1 MKIAVVDDGV
11 NGKNIIYGEKIH
23 IYSLAV
29 MDNEVKRCGY
39 ENNITHGT
47 ICIAILCKY
56 LNEAN
61 IYSIKVKDYKSNGDI
76 ENVICA
82 LQWCID
88 NEVNVINMSLGT
100 QKYSDYAKI
109 SCIVGKVLCY
119 NKYLV
124 SAESNNGKYT
134 LPACLPK
141 VIGVESHYKEA
152 EVVLKSHRWEM
163 GVNVS
168 AYGKGE
174 IILKNKKVML
184 DASNSYAC
192 AYVTA
197 KVAKIL
203 SESKKESIGSI
214 LYDIIKNR
222 VNAGSVLRCSHID
235 GICHPFFL
243 GKNEKILYKY
253 IKCESYVKLL
263 GKYSAEE
270 LIEIRELIICS
281 KFNVMKIIK
290 ILKKMKNLYLVV
302 YCGVMPFGLCFYL
315 RKKRIL
321 YWDERVPKRFY
332 IRKKIGIPIV
342 IFEGEYADV
351 IHMVEQVVVILENNG
366 FDVGKISDIKYSYL
380 YGYEFYYNK
389 KEFWRKVNKC
399 QDLFSYDLLLIATE
413 KWRISVD
420 DLMINVLGKNNCI
433 MDKKIYKNDMC
444 GLVNEIIRKFS

>member
-11 NGKNIIYGEKIH
+11 NRENIIYGEKIH

-29 MDNEVKRCGY
+29 KDNEVKQCDF

-47 ICIAILCKY
+47 MCIAILCKY

-61 IYSIKVKDYKSNGDI
+61 IYSIKVKDYKNNGDI
-76 ENVICA
+76 ESVICA
-82 LQWCID
+82 LHWCID
-88 NEVNVINMSLGT
+88 NQVNVINMSLGT

-109 SCIVGKVLCY
+109 NCIVGKVLCY

-124 SAESNNGKYT
+124 AAESNNGKYT
-134 LPACLPK
+134 LPACLPN
-141 VIGVESHYKEA
+141 VIGVESHYKEK
-152 EVVLKSHRWEM
+152 ELVLKSHRWES

-174 IILKNKKVML
+174 IFLKNKKVML

-197 KVAKIL
+197 KVANIL
-203 SESKKESIGSI
+203 SKSKKESIGSI
-214 LYDIIKNR
+214 LYDIIKNKI
-222 VNAGSVLRCSHID
+222 NAGSILRCSQMD
-235 GICHPFFL
+235 GIYHPFFL
-243 GKNEKILYKY
+243 GKNEEILYKY
-253 IKCESYVKLL
+253 IKCESYTKLL
-263 GKYSAEE
+263 EKYSVEK
-270 LIEIRELIICS
+270 LIEVREVIICS
-281 KFNVMKIIK
+281 KCNSIKTIK

-302 YCGVMPFGLCFYL
+302 YCGVMPLGLRFYI
-315 RKKRIL
+315 RKKKIL
-321 YWDERVPKRFY
+321 YWDEKGQKRFY

-342 IFEGEYADV
+342 IFEGEYEDV
-351 IHMVEQVVVILENNG
+351 IHIVEQVVVILENDG

-399 QDLFSYDLLLIATE
+399 QDVFSYDLLLIATQ
-413 KWRISVD
+413 KWKINVD
-420 DLMINVLGKNNCI
+420 NLMISVLGKNKCSL
-433 MDKKIYKNDMC
+433 DKRIYENNMC
-444 GLVNEIIRKFS
+444 GLVDEIIRKLS